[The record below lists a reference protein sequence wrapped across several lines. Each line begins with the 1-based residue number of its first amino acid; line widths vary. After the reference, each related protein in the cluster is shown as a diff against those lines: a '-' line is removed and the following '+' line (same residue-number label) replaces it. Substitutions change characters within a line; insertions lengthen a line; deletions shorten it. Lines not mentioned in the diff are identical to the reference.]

1 MIFGRRAA
9 RMEIPSSLSGRIE
22 EAVEEPS
29 WLIPVMVAAIVG
41 VLSLG
46 FLGYYFAPSLSQ
58 LIGRAPEPSQDNLP
72 VRIIVGGVPFQIP
85 ANYTR
90 YAFARRGGILDRV
103 DLYALL
109 PELNP
114 YDPAQAAAFQDN
126 SPSSHV
132 LHFELETR
140 SKNEISEK
148 ERFEL
153 VYKRLVINPDGERGP
168 YGLRRYDFQPDTGYK
183 DEELYVHAG
192 ANGKFLMLRCFKDL
206 PHIVAP
212 TCRRDILYGDTL
224 ALHYRFKR
232 DQLDN
237 WRDIDQRV
245 RTLVKSFETIPATN

>member
-9 RMEIPSSLSGRIE
+9 RMEIPSNMTGRIE

-29 WLIPVMVAAIVG
+29 WLLPLVVAAIIG

-72 VRIIVGGVPFQIP
+72 VNVVVGGTGFRIP

-90 YAFARRGGILDRV
+90 FAYSRRGGVLDRV

-109 PELNP
+109 PDLSA
-114 YDPAQAAAFQDN
+114 YDPTRSSDFQDN
-126 SPSSHV
+126 SPTSRV

-140 SKNEISEK
+140 GKSEISEK
-148 ERFEL
+148 QRFEA
-153 VYKRLVINPDGERGP
+153 VYKRLVTNPDGERGP
-168 YGLRRYDFQPDTGYK
+168 FGLRHYEFQSDTGYK
-183 DEELYVHAG
+183 DEELYVRDDADG
-192 ANGKFLMLRCFKDL
+192 TFLVLRCFKDL

-232 DQLDN
+232 AQLDN
-237 WRDIDQRV
+237 WRDIDQRL
-245 RTLVKSFETIPATN
+245 RTLVRSFETMPASG